1 MLAHQLL
8 ISRRFP
14 YCIQLSLHEGCL
26 SISDLSW
33 ASDSQGHLSIT
44 FSPACSI
51 KHLHSFHLK
60 TSQPLSSVYQVCMC
74 SHFIQ
79 TSQEPR
85 CHSKYLTFLNLFYT
99 RSDPIVSFAL
109 SVFPEPLHLSVS
121 PSPSDFLVI
130 TSVSVASSCDQS
142 CFSLYSYCQS
152 DRLKAQ
158 IC

>member
-1 MLAHQLL
+1 MKDASPSQTSPGLQIHRAIFRLHSHQHVPLNTYTVFTSKPL
-8 ISRRFP
+8 SLCPRFP
-14 YCIQLSLHEGCL
+14 R
-26 SISDLSW
+26 
-33 ASDSQGHLSIT
+33 
-44 FSPACSI
+44 F
-51 KHLHSFHLK
+51 
-60 TSQPLSSVYQVCMC
+60 VC
-74 SHFIQ
+74 SHTSSHVIQ

-85 CHSKYLTFLNLFYT
+85 CHSRYLTFLNLFYT

-121 PSPSDFLVI
+121 PSPSDFLII

-142 CFSLYSYCQS
+142 CFSLYCQS